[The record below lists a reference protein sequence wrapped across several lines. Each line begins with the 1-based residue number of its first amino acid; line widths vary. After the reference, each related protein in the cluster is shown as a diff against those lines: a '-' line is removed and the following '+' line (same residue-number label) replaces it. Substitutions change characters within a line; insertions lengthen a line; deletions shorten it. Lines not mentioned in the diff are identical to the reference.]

1 MAFKMQERDTKNKL
15 VSMFKN
21 SNSKSEDQHS
31 EGEAMKQKVSRL
43 FSKIGQC
50 FQKVQFSECSCS
62 PSFPELSQK
71 PETQVSSPKEGRCLK
86 QDELWS
92 NEVMELSPKI
102 NELPQQAGEMSPN
115 MAVLSPSPD
124 ELSPGITKFS
134 PKRNELSPKKEKF
147 FRKKTRNVEPEIFI
161 FPTVP
166 ELLEAEHRRETRK
179 PRRFQSETGQ
189 STNRNIKD
197 QHRQRVLSEPC
208 INKYAEL
215 IASRG
220 IQLTEAANKLTEEE
234 CRLLY
239 EDIFKPL
246 DIYSILQERNMHGCL
261 QMN

>member
-1 MAFKMQERDTKNKL
+1 
-15 VSMFKN
+15 MFKK

-50 FQKVQFSECSCS
+50 FRKVQFSERSCI
-62 PSFPELSQK
+62 PAFPELSQK
-71 PETQVSSPKEGRCLK
+71 PETKVSSPKESKCLK
-86 QDELWS
+86 HDELWS
-92 NEVMELSPKI
+92 NEVTERSPKT
-102 NELPQQAGEMSPN
+102 NELPQLAAEMSPN
-115 MAVLSPSPD
+115 WAALSPCPD
-124 ELSPGITKFS
+124 ELSPGIAKLS
-134 PKRNELSPKKEKF
+134 PKRYELSPKKHKLC
-147 FRKKTRNVEPEIFI
+147 RKKRRNVEPEIFI

-179 PRRFQSETGQ
+179 PRRFQSETGR

-215 IASRG
+215 ITSRG

-246 DIYSILQERNMHGCL
+246 DICSILQERNQAVCKWTRETTL
-261 QMN
+261 SCFQL